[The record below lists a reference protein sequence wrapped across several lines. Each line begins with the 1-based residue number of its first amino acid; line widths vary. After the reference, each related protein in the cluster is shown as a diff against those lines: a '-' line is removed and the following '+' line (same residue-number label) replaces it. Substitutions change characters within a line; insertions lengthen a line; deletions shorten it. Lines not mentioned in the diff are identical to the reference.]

1 MYSSEQARY
10 DWCIKYCEEN
20 NLDLTYYRD
29 WEVAEEAFEKSIKD
43 FHEEIYKLYKETI
56 KRHRFRS
63 CKKSKHALRNRK
75 MVGWYVN

>member
-56 KRHRFRS
+56 KRYPTLEEFIIKTYNPTVS
-63 CKKSKHALRNRK
+63 
-75 MVGWYVN
+75 